1 MEGEPL
7 VVRADLVLP
16 ADELA
21 FEVSRSGGPGGQNVN
36 KVATRVTLR
45 WSVAASR
52 VLDEVRRARLLE
64 ALASRLTREGEL
76 VIHCDE
82 TRSQAQNR
90 EAARLRLAELLR
102 GALHVRKKRRASKP
116 TRASRERR
124 HEGKRRRSDVKRL
137 RGRPHGDE

>member
-36 KVATRVTLR
+36 KVSTRVTLR

-52 VLDEVRRARLLE
+52 VLDEGRRARLLE
-64 ALASRLTREGEL
+64 TLASRLTRAGEL

-137 RGRPHGDE
+137 RGRPHGDD

>member
-7 VVRADLVLP
+7 VVRADLVIP

-21 FEVSRSGGPGGQNVN
+21 VEDSRSGGPGGQNVN
-36 KVATRVTLR
+36 KVSTRVTQR
-45 WSVAASR
+45 WSVATSR
-52 VLDEVRRARLLE
+52 VLSDVRRPRLLG
-64 ALASRLTREGEL
+64 ALASRLTRGGEL

-90 EAARLRLAELLR
+90 ELARLRLADIVR
-102 GALHVRKKRRASKP
+102 AALHEKKKRRASRP

-124 HEGKRRRSDVKRL
+124 HAGKRRRSEVKRL
-137 RGRPHGDE
+137 RGRPRED

>member
-16 ADELA
+16 ADELT

-52 VLDEVRRARLLE
+52 VLDEGRRARLLE
-64 ALASRLTREGEL
+64 TLASRLTRAGEL

-124 HEGKRRRSDVKRL
+124 HEGKRRRSDTKRL

>member
-7 VVRADLVLP
+7 VVRPDLVLP
-16 ADELA
+16 ADELSV
-21 FEVSRSGGPGGQNVN
+21 EVSRSGGPGGQNVN

-52 VLDEVRRARLLE
+52 VLDAERRARLLHV
-64 ALASRLTREGEL
+64 LAPRLTREGEL

-90 EAARLRLAELLR
+90 ELARLRLAELLR
-102 GALHVRKKRRASKP
+102 RALHVPRKRRASKP

-124 HEGKRRRSDVKRL
+124 HAGKRRRSEVKRL
-137 RGRPHGDE
+137 RGRPPADD

>member
-52 VLDEVRRARLLE
+52 VLDEGRRARLLE
-64 ALASRLTREGEL
+64 TLASRLTRAGEL

-124 HEGKRRRSDVKRL
+124 HVGKRKRSEVKRL
-137 RGRPHGDE
+137 RGRPHGDD